1 MLETSMIPDQQHLR
15 RVQFV
20 RKAALAAGILIA
32 LTGLSVADSIWRLKA
47 PFIYD
52 AIEHIGVL
60 LILLC
65 ICGRTWSTLY
75 IGARKKSELVTIGPY
90 SIVRNPLYVFTL
102 IGAFGIGAQF
112 ASLAVAVAMTLATA
126 AVFRTVVARE
136 EAFLAAAF
144 PAPWKVYT
152 ARVAR
157 FMPRPS
163 LWRDTDA
170 LTIKPSLV
178 VRTFFDACLFAIAIP
193 AAELIETAQAHG
205 VLPVLALVP

>member
-1 MLETSMIPDQQHLR
+1 MLETSMITDKQHLR

-20 RKAALAAGILIA
+20 RKAALFAGLLIA
-32 LTGLSVADSIWRLKA
+32 VVGLCVTDSIWREKV
-47 PFIYD
+47 PFFYE
-52 AIEHIGVL
+52 AIEQIGVL

-112 ASLAVAVAMTLATA
+112 ASLTA
-126 AVFRTVVARE
+126 ALSMMLGAGAVFRSVVARE

-144 PAPWKVYT
+144 PAPWQAY
-152 ARVAR
+152 AGRVAR

>member
-1 MLETSMIPDQQHLR
+1 MITDKQHLR

-20 RKAALAAGILIA
+20 RKAALFAGLLIA
-32 LTGLSVADSIWRLKA
+32 LVGLCVTDSIWREKA
-47 PFIYD
+47 PFFYE
-52 AIEHIGVL
+52 AIEQIGVL

-90 SIVRNPLYVFTL
+90 SVVRNPLYVFTL

-112 ASLAVAVAMTLATA
+112 ASLTAAFAMTLAA
-126 AVFRTVVARE
+126 AVVFRSVVARE

-144 PAPWKVYT
+144 PAPWQAY
-152 ARVAR
+152 AGRVAR

-205 VLPVLALVP
+205 VLPVLKLVP